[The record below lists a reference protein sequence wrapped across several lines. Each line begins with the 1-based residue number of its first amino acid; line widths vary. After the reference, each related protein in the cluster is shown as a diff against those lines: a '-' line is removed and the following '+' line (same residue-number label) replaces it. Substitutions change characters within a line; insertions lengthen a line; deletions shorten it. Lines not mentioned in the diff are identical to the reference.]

1 MWDLP
6 LQTHR
11 YLIEALGGIH
21 LETMLFLRFTKFIQ
35 SINSGIKE
43 APIYLLDMIKNNTNT
58 ITGRNVKEV
67 LNRTN
72 EIDIFNV
79 KLAELKKE
87 KFFELPQNEKWR
99 TNLIKELSNIKMKT
113 LRVNFINGEEFKKD
127 EINDFIDIVATM

>member
-11 YLIEALGGIH
+11 YLIEELGGIH

-43 APIYLLDMIKNNTNT
+43 APIYLLNIIKNNTNT
-58 ITGRNVKEV
+58 ITGRNIKEV

-72 EIDIFNV
+72 ENDIFNV

-87 KFFELPQNEKWR
+87 KFFDLPQNEKWR
-99 TNLIKELSNIKMKT
+99 PNLIKELTNIKMKS
-113 LRVNFINGEEFKKD
+113 LKVNFTNGEELKKD
-127 EINDFIDIVATM
+127 EINDLIDIVATM